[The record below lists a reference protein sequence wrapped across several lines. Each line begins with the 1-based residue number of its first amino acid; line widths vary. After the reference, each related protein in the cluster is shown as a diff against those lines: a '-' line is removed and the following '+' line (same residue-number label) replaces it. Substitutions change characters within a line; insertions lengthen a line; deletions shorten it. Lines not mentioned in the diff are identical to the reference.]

1 MFLVCYFVS
10 LQAQSEA
17 AIWYF
22 GQNAG
27 LDFNG
32 GNPVALTNGAMN
44 TLEGCSVISDF
55 NGKVRFYTDGITVW
69 NRNHQPMPN
78 GKGLLGHP
86 SATQSGIIVPSPA
99 NPDIF
104 YVFTV
109 DAIGDP
115 NGLNY
120 NIVDLTLDGGLG
132 DVTLK
137 NQLLETPVT
146 EKLTAVAHANGSYIW
161 VLAHRVGNNDFIAYL
176 VSGTGLNTTPVVS
189 SVGYSPTLWN
199 HTGGYMKLSP
209 DGTKLVTVT
218 PRDPYVQLFQF
229 DTTTGMVSNP
239 IDLGAFYSALAG
251 TKILTT
257 YGAEFSSDSSK
268 LYITNIKYTNYPTLE
283 STLHQFDLSN
293 LNSVAIVAS
302 STLLDTQPTEMGA
315 LQLAIDG
322 KIYLAHLDQPFLG
335 VINDPNVLG
344 VSSNYMFNGVSLA
357 GRSSKYGL
365 PPFITTYFIVGL
377 TARNFCH
384 GDATEFS
391 VTTSGAVTSI
401 NWDFG
406 DGNTSTLEHPTHT
419 YATTG
424 TYTVSV
430 TATTA
435 LETKTESKDITIYE
449 VPTANAV
456 SNFEV
461 CSTNPT
467 YQFDLS
473 IKDTEVLG
481 TQLATDYS
489 IGYYPTLTD
498 AQNGTNLLPNLYTN
512 TNSTETI
519 FARISNANNPSCF
532 DTTSFDLILKEAPV
546 LNTLTDWVACDTDG
560 NGFFDFDLTQKNRE
574 VLNGQSATTFS
585 VKYYLN
591 QADANADINAI
602 GPNYTNT
609 VLPEQIFFRIENTT
623 YPECFET
630 GSFNLEVIAAVLAL
644 DPPDLEICDDD
655 NDGIVSFDLS
665 TQDAIILGTQ
675 NPSNFSVSYHTNQSN
690 ADIGS
695 NNLNKTNHT
704 NTTGYSETI
713 YARVENN
720 GNTNC
725 FNTVSFSLRVYDS
738 PLSQTVTDW
747 QVCDDNNDGVESF
760 DLSQKD
766 SEVLGGQ
773 SAAQF
778 NISYH
783 LNQTDADGDVNP
795 IVGSYQNSSSP
806 QTVFYRIENI
816 GNPSCFLTDS
826 FDLEVF
832 DTPISNVPTD
842 MVLCDINET
851 GIRGFDLSTKDIEI
865 LNGQDP
871 NTFSVTYFENDTDA
885 VANQNPLQKQ
895 DHNNSSPLEVIYA
908 RIQNN
913 GLTDCYDT
921 TSFSIIVNPLPE
933 PVLEETYVICPDTPQ
948 LDINGGD
955 FESWSWKDE
964 NGVELSVNRTISIT
978 ELGDYTL
985 TVTRTL
991 NGVACEKMVD
1001 FQVVS
1006 SGAPEDFTT
1015 EIKGFSDN
1023 VIIKVNVEGTGDF
1036 EYSIDGENYQNNNR
1050 IEVFPGAYTV
1060 YVRDTFL
1067 CRTLSK
1073 DIIALGYQKFFTP
1086 NGDGR
1091 HEFWN
1096 IIGAENYPES
1106 QLFIYDRQG
1115 KLLAQISPLDKGW
1128 NGTYNGLILP
1138 STDYWFRYVFDNG
1151 KVFTGHFTLK
1161 R

>member
-1 MFLVCYFVS
+1 MN
-10 LQAQSEA
+10 AQNEA
-17 AIWYF
+17 ANWYF
-22 GQNAG
+22 GQYAG

-32 GNPVALTNGAMN
+32 GAPVPLTDGQLW
-44 TLEGCSVISDF
+44 TQEGCSTISDV
-55 NGKVRFYTDGITVW
+55 NGNLLFYTDGVTIW
-69 NRNHQPMPN
+69 NRAHNPMPN
-78 GKGLLGHP
+78 GMGLNGHT
-86 SATQSGIIVPSPA
+86 SSTQSGIIVPSPG
-99 NPDIF
+99 NPDVY

-109 DAIGDP
+109 DEGTETD
-115 NGLNY
+115 GLQY
-120 NIVDLTLDGGLG
+120 SVVDMTLDGGLG
-132 DVTLK
+132 DVTTK
-137 NQLLETPVT
+137 NILLETPLL
-146 EKLTAVAHANGSYIW
+146 EKLTAVVHANGNDIW
-161 VLAHRVGNNDFIAYL
+161 VLAHRYPGNEYVAYL
-176 VSGTGLNTTPVVS
+176 VTATGVSAAPVVS
-189 SVGYSPTLWN
+189 SIGLNATQPSHTVGYL
-199 HTGGYMKLSP
+199 KLSP
-209 DGTKLVTVT
+209 DGRFLATASSSGNYL
-218 PRDPYVQLFQF
+218 QLYNF
-229 DTTTGMVSNP
+229 DTATGIISNFL
-239 IDLGAFYSALAG
+239 DLSSFYSTLAG
-251 TKILTT
+251 TKITSV
-257 YGAEFSSDSSK
+257 YGVEFSSDSSK
-268 LYITNIKYTNYPTLE
+268 LYVASTIVVNYPVLDNR
-283 STLHQFDLSN
+283 LYQFDLTN
-293 LNSVAIVAS
+293 FNALAIEAS
-302 STLLDTQPTEMGA
+302 AVMLSSQPIQMGG
-315 LQLAIDG
+315 LQLGIDG
-322 KIYLAHLDQPFLG
+322 KIYVNQYEQTHLG
-335 VINDPNVLG
+335 VINNPNVAG
-344 VSSNYMFNGVSLA
+344 IGANYVQNGVSLS
-357 GRSSKYGL
+357 GRLSRLGL
-365 PPFITTYFIVGL
+365 PPFIQSYFVVGL
-377 TARNFCH
+377 LANNFCH

-406 DGNTSTLEHPTHT
+406 DGNTSILEHPTHT
-419 YATTG
+419 YATPG

-435 LETKTESKDITIYE
+435 LETKTESKDITIYA
-449 VPTANAV
+449 VPTANTV
-456 SNFEV
+456 SDFEV
-461 CSTNPT
+461 CSKNAFSE
-467 YQFDLS
+467 FDLS
-473 IKDTEVLG
+473 TKDTEVLG

-498 AQNGTNLLPNLYTN
+498 AQNGTNLLLNLYTN

-532 DTTSFDLILKEAPV
+532 DTTSFDLIVKEAPV
-546 LNTLTDWVACDTDG
+546 LNAVTDWVACDTDG
-560 NGFFDFDLTQKNRE
+560 DGFFDFDLTQKDNE

-609 VLPEQIFFRIENTT
+609 VSPEQIFFRIENTT

-675 NPSNFSVSYHTNQSN
+675 NPSNFSVSYHTTQLD
-690 ADIGS
+690 ADNGS
-695 NNLNKTNHT
+695 NSLNKTNYT
-704 NTTGYSETI
+704 NTTAYSETI

-720 GNTNC
+720 SNTNC

-747 QVCDDNNDGVESF
+747 QVCDDNNDGIQSF

-766 SEVLGGQ
+766 TEVLGSQ
-773 SAAQF
+773 SATQF
-778 NISYH
+778 NISYY
-783 LNQTDADGDVNP
+783 LNQVDADGNINP
-795 IVGSYQNSSSP
+795 ITGIFQNNSSP

-832 DTPISNVPTD
+832 DTPIANVPTD
-842 MVLCDINET
+842 MVLCDIHET
-851 GIRGFDLSTKDIEI
+851 GILSFDLSTKDIEI

-871 NTFSVTYFENDTDA
+871 NTFSVTYFSSDADA

-895 DHNNSSPLEVIYA
+895 DHSNSLPQEVIYA

-921 TSFSIIVNPLPE
+921 TSFSIILNPLPQ
-933 PVLEETYVICPDTPQ
+933 PLLDETYVICPDTPQ
-948 LDINGGD
+948 LDIDGGD
-955 FESWSWKDE
+955 FESWSWRDE
-964 NGVELSVNRTISIT
+964 NGSELSTNRNINIVA
-978 ELGDYTL
+978 LGDYTL
-985 TVTRTL
+985 TVTETL
-991 NGVACEKMVD
+991 NGAVCEKMVD

-1023 VIIKVNVEGTGDF
+1023 VIIEVNVEGTGDF
-1036 EYSIDGENYQNNNR
+1036 EYSVDGENFQNNNR

-1060 YVRDTFL
+1060 YVRDAFL

-1115 KLLAQISPLDKGW
+1115 KLLAQISPLDRGW
-1128 NGTYNGLILP
+1128 NGTYNGLRLP